1 MSQSQVFLLTCLLS
15 TDSVPADPFPDVP
28 FSTDPPPDVPS
39 LSDPSPGVPSSSDP
53 SPTNQTCRMV
63 REVTE
68 VSDSCVSEPE
78 CGEEC
83 RMVRELDCRTVQE
96 QQCYPIQEMIWD
108 VIQVSQGTSILY

>member
-28 FSTDPPPDVPS
+28 SSTDPSPDVPS
-39 LSDPSPGVPSSSDP
+39 SSP

-68 VSDSCVSEPE
+68 VSDSCVPEPE

-83 RMVRELDCRTVQE
+83 RLVKELDCKTVQE
-96 QQCYPIQEMIWD
+96 QQCYPIQEMLCD

>member
-28 FSTDPPPDVPS
+28 SSTDRTPDVPS
-39 LSDPSPGVPSSSDP
+39 ATDPTPDVPSSSDL

-68 VSDSCVSEPE
+68 VSDSCVPEPE

-83 RMVRELDCRTVQE
+83 RLVKELDCKTVQE
-96 QQCYPIQEMIWD
+96 QQCYPIQEMLCD
-108 VIQVSQGTSILY
+108 VIQVSQGTSKLY